1 MSEPDTPQ
9 TGDAPPSSDTEAG
22 GTAPDTSPPDT
33 PAAQGTTAEPQARPS
48 YLFLGVLA
56 GVSLLLD
63 VATKAWAEMRLAE
76 PGTPAIIVIEDH
88 LAMVY
93 ARNPGGAWGL
103 LQNQDEMIRRPFFL
117 VASGLAVV
125 FIVSLYAKLTA
136 EQRALKWGL
145 PLVLG
150 GALGNLADR
159 IVRGEVIDFIDYRA
173 SWVEG
178 MNTLIAKVFEGWHVT
193 SHWPTFNVADICICI
208 GVGLMAVD
216 MFTQRRAPE
225 SESPQ
230 PGADTADS
238 PS

>member
-1 MSEPDTPQ
+1 MSESEIPSPD
-9 TGDAPPSSDTEAG
+9 DAPPRSTDEPPG
-22 GTAPDTSPPDT
+22 GTPEG
-33 PAAQGTTAEPQARPS
+33 AAAAVLERPT
-48 YLFLGVLA
+48 YLFLGIVA
-56 GVSLLLD
+56 GISLILD
-63 VATKAWAEMRLAE
+63 VVTKAWAEMRLSE
-76 PGTPAIIVIEDH
+76 PGTPAIVVIEDH

-125 FIVSLYAKLTA
+125 FIVSLYAKLTTD
-136 EQRALKWGL
+136 QRALKWGL

-173 SWVEG
+173 SWVET
-178 MNTLIAKVFEGWHVT
+178 MNTIIAKVFEGWHVT
-193 SHWPTFNVADICICI
+193 SHWPTFNVADISICV

-216 MFTQRRAPE
+216 MFTQRHEPE
-225 SESPQ
+225 PERPE
-230 PGADTADS
+230 PGAGTVDS